1 MISMW
6 GLAIATGTKLSTV
19 AGMIAPYPTLSEAGK
34 RAAGQAFVPKLFAP
48 LTKRLVALLRR
59 LG

>member
-1 MISMW
+1 
-6 GLAIATGTKLSTV
+6 
-19 AGMIAPYPTLSEAGK
+19 MIAPYPTLSEAGK

-48 LTKRLVALLRR
+48 LTKRLVGLLRR